1 MANGTCLVIIYYKN
15 LYFWLSVLSQAKTNV
30 THDNRPILAGGFM
43 TCDSWTFQKKWYSIT
58 DLHKLFEF
66 IWIIF
71 QNLPNLCK
79 VRDTDL
85 YFSLI
90 FIIQDHFQTYIY
102 HNPFIWCIPIYLN
115 YYSLILIFIIMKY
128 KIICSHWFQWLYLF
142 YNVIASLTHNNLKYY
157 LLWF

>member
-15 LYFWLSVLSQAKTNV
+15 LYFNYLSCHRPKPMWPWQQTNFGRRV
-30 THDNRPILAGGFM
+30 HDLWQLNNSKKMVQYHRLA
-43 TCDSWTFQKKWYSIT
+43 QI
-58 DLHKLFEF
+58 

-71 QNLPNLCK
+71 QNLPNVCR
-79 VRDTDL
+79 VRDTDS

-102 HNPFIWCIPIYLN
+102 HNPSIWCIPIYLN
-115 YYSLILIFIIMKY
+115 YYSLILIFIIIKY

-142 YNVIASLTHNNLKYY
+142 YNVTASLTHTKLKYY
-157 LLWF
+157 FLWF